1 MTAEQAIKAII
12 VAQTLTN
19 RFKRTI
25 NRIYYSST
33 TKMIYI
39 ETTSGTEIMIN
50 QRGKAKYVR

>member
-39 ETTSGTEIMIN
+39 ETTSGTEIIIN